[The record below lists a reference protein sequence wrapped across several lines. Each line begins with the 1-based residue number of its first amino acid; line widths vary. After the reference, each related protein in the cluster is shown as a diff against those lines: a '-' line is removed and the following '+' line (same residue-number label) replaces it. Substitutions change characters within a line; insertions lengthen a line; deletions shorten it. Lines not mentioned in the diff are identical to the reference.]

1 MKSEK
6 FWNTYE
12 ADMLVWLWQR
22 TRLDQITTLRPANSI
37 RIRSILIGVLSVH
50 EAFSARHYVA

>member
-50 EAFSARHYVA
+50 EAFSARH